1 MPHVMRIVRF
11 VLLAGTLVLALPLSL
26 AVGLVVWSL
35 AAPPGT
41 EPSEYH
47 PFRSP
52 RAKAEFLELYAA
64 MERSWPVE
72 SELRT
77 VVTSHGRTF
86 VRITGPNDAPPLVL
100 LHGAG
105 GSSLH
110 WGPNVEALSQRFR
123 TYAVD
128 VIDDFGRSVY
138 ARPIKSADEYV
149 DWLDKLFDALELGD
163 QVNLM
168 GLSYGGWIASQYV
181 LRHPQRVE
189 GVVLLAPAGT
199 VLPLADSWIG
209 RAILTALP
217 HRYFI
222 KQLMYWLMEDLAQD
236 SDSGRAL
243 LDEWIDAGFLA
254 VASYKP
260 KRMVP
265 LSVLTDEQWRSIAV
279 PLLYLVGENEK
290 IYPADRAVERLAAVA
305 PHVQTEIIPGA
316 GHDLSVV
323 QAELVNRRVLEFLAP

>member
-1 MPHVMRIVRF
+1 MKALKL
-11 VLLAGTLVLALPLSL
+11 VLLAAGLMLALPVSVIAGL
-26 AVGLVVWSL
+26 AVWVF
-35 AAPPGT
+35 AAPPAT

-47 PFRSP
+47 PFRSLP
-52 RAKAEFLELYAA
+52 AKTQFLALYET
-64 MERSWPVE
+64 MERDWPVE

-77 VVTSHGRTF
+77 VGTSHGRTF
-86 VRITGPNDAPPLVL
+86 VRITGPTEAPPLVL

-138 ARPIKSADEYV
+138 ARPIESADEYV
-149 DWLDKLFDALELGD
+149 RWLDELFDALELGD

-181 LRHPQRVE
+181 LRHPERV
-189 GVVLLAPAGT
+189 GKVVLLAPAET
-199 VLPLADSWIG
+199 VLPLDDAWIW
-209 RAILTALP
+209 RTLSTVLP
-217 HRYFI
+217 HRYFTER
-222 KQLMYWLMEDLAQD
+222 LLYWLMEDLAQA
-236 SDSGRAL
+236 SDSGREL
-243 LDEWIDAGFLA
+243 LNQWTDLGFAA

-260 KRMVP
+260 KGLVP
-265 LSVLTDEQWRSIAV
+265 PSVLTEEEWQSITV

-305 PHVQTEIIPGA
+305 PHVQAEIIPGA

-323 QAELVNRRVLEFLAP
+323 QAELVNRKVLEFLVP